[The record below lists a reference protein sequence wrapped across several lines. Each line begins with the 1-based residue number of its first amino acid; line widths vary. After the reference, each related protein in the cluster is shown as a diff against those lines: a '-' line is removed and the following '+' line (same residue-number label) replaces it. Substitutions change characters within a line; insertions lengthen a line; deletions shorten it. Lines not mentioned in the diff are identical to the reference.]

1 MASGPYML
9 TLEKVLENYFES
21 GTFYG
26 MLVSGYTDNRDTHEF
41 ISSIRASEIAGGNG
55 YTTNGKVVVPTVTFT
70 PATNVL
76 TVTFP
81 QLVWTT
87 ATISA
92 TGIVYYKELG
102 SDGVDEP
109 AFVNQFGSTI
119 TSTNDDFTV
128 PASTFTWD
136 FPDTD

>member
-9 TLEKVLENYFES
+9 TLQKVLETYFES

-26 MLVSGYTDNRDTHEF
+26 MLIGSYTENRDTHEF
-41 ISSIRASEIAGGNG
+41 LTSVRSAEIANGNG

-70 PATNVL
+70 SATNVL

-92 TGIVYYKELG
+92 QGIVYYKELG
-102 SDGVDEP
+102 ADSVDELC
-109 AFVNQFGSTI
+109 FVNKFGSTI
-119 TSTNDDFTV
+119 NSTNDDFTV

-136 FPDTD
+136 FSDTD